1 MIQSGMALC
10 DSAQCWLCVLVQ
22 RGHAA
27 EPNYEVRH
35 NPRSTAH
42 ETVPD
47 TRLDISLEA
56 SALLRTSKIWTSEM
70 SMLQVSAP
78 ARLRRQ

>member
-1 MIQSGMALC
+1 M
-10 DSAQCWLCVLVQ
+10 LVQ

-35 NPRSTAH
+35 TPRSTAQ
-42 ETVPD
+42 ETVLD

-56 SALLRTSKIWTSEM
+56 SALLHTSKIWSSEM
-70 SMLQVSAP
+70 SMLQVSTCAFETAMTLKP
-78 ARLRRQ
+78 R